1 MFHMEGVSS
10 LILSAYVNER
20 KIEWNIV
27 YPVDPDGIGT
37 KTMSY
42 GQELK
47 GGTGGA

>member
-20 KIEWNIV
+20 KIECNIV

-37 KTMSY
+37 KTMS
-42 GQELK
+42 
-47 GGTGGA
+47 